1 MTIIVS
7 KGGKDSQKLE
17 TTDFPNEDFLEK
29 YISDNPESIP
39 LYDIKENV
47 KLLIIARQF
56 PTTSGPIDSL
66 GIDQDGQLYIVETK
80 LYKNPDKRKVVAQ
93 VLDYGASLWKNFG
106 DFDEFIKKIDSITE
120 TNFHIS
126 FEQRLKEFFEID
138 DETIHII
145 FENMNS
151 NIREGNVK
159 FVVLMDKLSRDLKD
173 LITFVNQNSN
183 FTIYPVELEFYKFDD
198 YEIMIPKIFGA
209 DVRKTTRSFER
220 AGPRDEQYHFDKC
233 DQTAKTLYLKLK
245 EQVCQFGDDV
255 KVIPLKIYIA
265 FKRNTNFI
273 DVQFQK
279 SNIVVYVNMKM
290 NTLKDTE
297 LQEIWE
303 SLVQKEIG
311 RDVTNIN
318 HNGNGEYEFSIYE
331 EDGIEDVV
339 KIAKK
344 SYELN

>member
-7 KGGKDSQKLE
+7 KGGKDSQKLD

-29 YISDNPESIP
+29 YISDNPDSVP
-39 LYDIKENV
+39 LYEIKENV

-56 PTTSGPIDSL
+56 GTTSGPIDAM
-66 GIDQDGQLYIVETK
+66 GIDQDGQLYIIETK

-106 DFDEFIKKIDSITE
+106 DFDEFLKEIDSITE
-120 TNFHIS
+120 TNFHVS
-126 FEQRLKEFFEID
+126 FEQRLKEFFGLD
-138 DETIHII
+138 DEAVPILL
-145 FENMNS
+145 ENLNS
-151 NIREGNVK
+151 NLRDGNVQ
-159 FVVLMDKLSRDLKD
+159 FVVLMDRLSRELKD

-198 YEIMIPKIFGA
+198 YEIMIPKIYGT
-209 DVRKTTRSFER
+209 DVRKTSRSFER

-233 DQTAKTLYLKLK
+233 DEKAKSLYLKLK
-245 EQVCQFGDDV
+245 EQVSNFGDDV
-255 KVIPLKIYIA
+255 KVVPLKIYIA

-279 SNIVVYVNMKM
+279 SNIVAYINLKM
-290 NTLKDTE
+290 ETLKDSE
-297 LQEIWE
+297 LQDIWE
-303 SLVQKEIG
+303 SLLQKEIG

-318 HNGNGEYEFSIYE
+318 HNCNGDYEFTIYE
-331 EDGIEDVV
+331 QDDIEDII
-339 KIAKK
+339 KIARK